1 MAGHFLAKQR
11 RLSDVRLDPDGLAI
25 CRTGHHGWP
34 GDVREPR
41 MIELAAVDVAET
53 RTLDAK
59 SLNTQTGH
67 GRGEDLKTVLR
78 YNDLVPIER
87 MLRHLG
93 GTRTRGVKRL
103 RISTQALWQGLEG
116 LFGTAGTAVG
126 ATVWSG

>member
-1 MAGHFLAKQR
+1 MAGRVTCASL
-11 RLSDVRLDPDGLAI
+11 
-25 CRTGHHGWP
+25 
-34 GDVREPR
+34 R